1 MRFFFELGGGGG
13 NEGRWRRERWVFV
26 RWLEE
31 MRQ

>member
-1 MRFFFELGGGGG
+1 MRFCFELGGGGK
-13 NEGRWRRERWVFV
+13 EGRWRRERWVFV